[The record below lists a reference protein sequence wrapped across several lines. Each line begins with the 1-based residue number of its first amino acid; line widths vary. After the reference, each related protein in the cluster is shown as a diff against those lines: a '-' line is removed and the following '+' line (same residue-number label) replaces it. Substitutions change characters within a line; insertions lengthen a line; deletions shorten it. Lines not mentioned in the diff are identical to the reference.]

1 MSAHGDEPRHPGPG
15 TLRWRERT
23 LVSAGFDGELAAR
36 IARDGDV
43 DLHALLELAG
53 RDPASTRS
61 GIGGVG
67 VGARGR
73 RAATGRRGRPPAR
86 VAGARRALRA
96 GAETVRPHADSWRG

>member
-43 DLHALLELAG
+43 DLHALLELV
-53 RDPASTRS
+53 D
-61 GIGGVG
+61 
-67 VGARGR
+67 RGC
-73 RAATGRRGRPPAR
+73 PPHLAFR
-86 VAGARRALRA
+86 ILAPLGTAL
-96 GAETVRPHADSWRG
+96 P